1 MKVGCT
7 VILESTVYPGV
18 TEDVVKPILEES
30 GLKCGKD
37 FKIAYSPERINPGD
51 NEHTIDKV
59 IFLLVPIYIAPLF
72 ILSNTSP
79 IHSSSFQAGITIR
92 VLGSLLVSI
101 LYAVKYIGQA
111 LLPNQP

>member
-59 IFLLVPIYIAPLF
+59 IKI
-72 ILSNTSP
+72 
-79 IHSSSFQAGITIR
+79 
-92 VLGSLLVSI
+92 VSGMDEDTTELAAE
-101 LYAVKYIGQA
+101 LYGKINYQNI
-111 LLPNQP
+111 